1 MFFCICEHRL
11 PRDSL
16 TFHTYASFTNRR
28 HRHRYENTPYLSSA
42 SMHLPTD
49 MLEERAPTSTAT
61 ATESPLP
68 LNHPIHS
75 KKPPIVD
82 PLPVKRSEETVL
94 PLDHLIHSKKS
105 PIVDPLPIRHDEPT
119 PTTVLLLNHPIHT
132 KKPPIVD
139 PLPIKRDAPTAT
151 VLPLGHP
158 IHKKKP
164 PIIDPLPVNHY
175 PSKRDSDD
183 VILPLDHP
191 IHKKKPAIVD
201 PLPLNPFGK
210 RERHRDD
217 FWKREGRGGQPSAQD
232 GPAAQ
237 GQVNVAAMNPQT
249 LIDQLPSCIR
259 HCLHRAPAGRCDP
272 TDFQCLCQ
280 NNLYLTA
287 ALVSECGASVADIRT
302 AGRSTARAPSCS
314 SPSVRRRASA
324 VPRS

>member
-1 MFFCICEHRL
+1 
-11 PRDSL
+11 
-16 TFHTYASFTNRR
+16 
-28 HRHRYENTPYLSSA
+28 
-42 SMHLPTD
+42 MHLPTGV
-49 MLEERAPTSTAT
+49 LEERSPTSTAATST
-61 ATESPLP
+61 AVESPLP
-68 LNHPIHS
+68 LDHPIHS
-75 KKPPIVD
+75 KRPPIVD

-94 PLDHLIHSKKS
+94 PLDHPIHKKKP
-105 PIVDPLPIRHDEPT
+105 PIVDPLPIRRDEPT
-119 PTTVLLLNHPIHT
+119 PTTYLPLDRPIHK

-139 PLPIKRDAPTAT
+139 PLPIKRDAPIAT
-151 VLPLGHP
+151 VLPLDHP

-164 PIIDPLPVNHY
+164 PIVDPLPVDPY
-175 PSKRDSDD
+175 PSKRDEP
-183 VILPLDHP
+183 VLPLDHP
-191 IHKKKPAIVD
+191 IHKKKPAIVN
-201 PLPLNPFGK
+201 PLPLDPFAR

-287 ALVSECGASVADIRT
+287 ALVSPRAN
-302 AGRSTARAPSCS
+302 RSC
-314 SPSVRRRASA
+314 
-324 VPRS
+324 